1 MRTLILVTIVAQMI
15 LCFYTPPNLNYV
27 DIRCWNFLGINRSN
41 EPACFGV
48 PLPPRLLYSADLLLL
63 RESSGVEIPIQVK
76 PVCFWPDGSIR
87 WVLIDC
93 QASAPSYSYSLYRLE
108 FGVKHEKFEGG
119 LEIYEND
126 DILAVFT
133 GILNLT
139 VSKSDGLMKA
149 YMDLDGDGFAEHP
162 AVREA
167 YFIVEDT
174 SGSRYNSTCMVKK
187 VGLEEYGPLKAVIRI
202 NGTYSSPEEGGILN
216 YTVRIELYSGKS
228 YFRIYHRE
236 ENGLP
241 VLNDGSG
248 QPDCLRLDSPNT
260 VSFEDLSLV
269 IVSGQ
274 PYGMFA
280 APINGFYN
288 FNDFTDNILLYQDS
302 SGGEDWDRWPG
313 VSFRGYRFWV
323 DGTLAWEGNRSQGWI
338 ALKNNYCGLAVGVR
352 YFWQNYPKAIESH
365 SNGTIYVR
373 LMPCYFSEPFRHRAG
388 EHKTHEILV
397 YLYPQD
403 EPYQEIANT
412 MKCLMEPLYMR
423 ASSTWYVDS
432 GVLDHWAS
440 YNPKEYYY
448 YEINNLAAV
457 MNDTGGYYGD
467 NLFHVRENVDFY
479 GWMHFGDVRIVD
491 ENGGTGQMN
500 LQYDFS
506 FGMIAQSLRL
516 FDSAVDYSYRWWLL
530 GEQGARHVSDIDV
543 LHVHWGDPE
552 HPSSYWIQWCWGGMF
567 WHTPHGQPGL
577 DNPHRGSSPHL
588 SFQYNRGLLYYYY
601 LSGYEFAEEAAM
613 EVAENTY
620 WRVMH
625 GNGNPGY
632 SGTMGDDIR
641 APANALD
648 ILVNA
653 YYHTLDV
660 RFLEAAYRV
669 VNESHF
675 NYRWFRDGPNPQ
687 YSDRSVM
694 PWQIAMLMV
703 SLGRYLDLVRLEDY
717 HIDPLALESLK
728 GYADWI
734 LKYCYQPGPNEAS
747 SYPHFIYR
755 WWGDGTREDW
765 SPGAGANVWQ
775 VKIAD
780 ALAYAWMYTGNET
793 YIEIAEEQFMVGS
806 KYFWFEGNPTGTF
819 ATGKNHAVLSTS
831 GNIYTSARLVPIPL
845 QLYEGRLLA
854 MAALMS
860 LLIWAWRNR
869 KSSRATL

>member
-1 MRTLILVTIVAQMI
+1 MRTSIFVIFVAQLLLSSYI
-15 LCFYTPPNLNYV
+15 TPDQNYV
-27 DIRCWNFLGINRSN
+27 EIKCWNITGFNRSY

-48 PLPPRLLYSADLLLL
+48 PLPPRLLYSTDSVLL
-63 RESSGVEIPIQVK
+63 RNSTGAEVPIQVK

-87 WVLIDC
+87 WILIDC
-93 QASAPSYSYSLYRLE
+93 QASAPSHGCSSYRLE
-108 FGVKHEKFEGG
+108 YGVEHESYEGE
-119 LEIYEND
+119 LELYENGE
-126 DILAVFT
+126 ILAVFT

-139 VSKSDGLMKA
+139 VSKDEGLIKV
-149 YMDLDGDGFAEHP
+149 YMDLDGDGVAEYP
-162 AVREA
+162 AVEKA
-167 YFIVEDT
+167 YFMVEDT
-174 SGSRYNSTCMVKK
+174 SGLRYYSTCGVKN
-187 VGLEEYGPLKAVIRI
+187 VCLEEYGPLKAVVRI
-202 NGTYSSPEEGGILN
+202 NGTYKTPGGAKILN
-216 YTVRIELYSGKS
+216 YTVRIELYSGKC
-228 YFRIYHRE
+228 YFRVYHRE
-236 ENGLP
+236 ENGWT

-260 VSFEDLSLV
+260 ISFEDSSLV

-274 PYGMFA
+274 SYEMFA
-280 APINGFYN
+280 AAVNGFYDFNN
-288 FNDFTDNILLYQDS
+288 FSSKILLYQDS

-313 VSFRGYRFWV
+313 VSFRGYRFWL
-323 DGTLAWEGNRSQGWI
+323 DGTLAWEGNRSPGWI
-338 ALKNNYCGLAVGVR
+338 ALMNDYYGLAVGVR
-352 YFWQNYPKAIESH
+352 YFWENYPKALESY

-373 LMPCYFSEPFRHRAG
+373 LMPRYFSEPFRHRAG

-397 YLYPQD
+397 YLYPPS
-403 EPYQEIANT
+403 ESSQEIVRI
-412 MKCLMEPLYMR
+412 MRCLMNPLYMR
-423 ASSTWYVDS
+423 ASSTWYVES
-432 GVLDHWAS
+432 GVLDYWAS
-440 YNPKEYYY
+440 YNPKKYYY
-448 YEINNLAAV
+448 YETNNLAAIR
-457 MNDTGGYYGD
+457 NGTGGYYGN
-467 NLFHVRENVDFY
+467 NLFQIRENVDFY

-491 ENGGTGQMN
+491 EDGGTGQMN

-530 GEQGARHVSDIDV
+530 AEQGARHVSDIDI

-601 LSGYEFAEEAAM
+601 LSGYKFAEEAAM

-620 WRVMH
+620 WRVVH

-632 SGTMGDDIR
+632 SGTMGDDLR

-703 SLGRYLDLVRLEDY
+703 SIGRYLDLLRLMDY
-717 HIDPLALESLK
+717 NIDRMAAESLK

-734 LKYCYQPGPNEAS
+734 LKYCYQREPNEAS

-765 SPGAGANVWQ
+765 SPGAATNAWQ

-780 ALAYAWMYTGNET
+780 ALAYAWIYTGNET

-806 KYFWFEGNPTGTF
+806 MYFWFEGNPTGVF
-819 ATGKNHAVLSTS
+819 ATGKNHAVLATS
-831 GNIYTSARLVPIPL
+831 GNVYTSARLVPIPI
-845 QLYEGRLLA
+845 QVYEDRLLLLA
-854 MAALMS
+854 GLIVV
-860 LLIWAWRNR
+860 LLIAWIGR
-869 KSSRATL
+869 RATVSTS